1 MKSLFRS
8 SVLGLGLALMGAGSA
23 SAGLS
28 VGISAGSNGVDA
40 FYLAI
45 GDHYRVPQRDVLVV
59 RQSRIADDEIP
70 VVFFLAQK
78 ARVAPAVIVRL
89 RHAGYSWYRIA
100 NHYRLGPDV
109 FYVALKRPMGPYYG
123 VYRDYQRTPRTQ
135 WSRIRMTDRDVV
147 NFVNLRFLSEQGH
160 CSADDIVDRRSKGG
174 DFRDIHRDL
183 RAGKRGEDRRA
194 DVHGRDHRSKK
205 VTVTRYHH
213 RHHR

>member
-8 SVLGLGLALMGAGSA
+8 SVLGLGLALMGAAPA
-23 SAGLS
+23 SAGFS
-28 VGISAGSNGVDA
+28 VGVAAGSNGVDS

-59 RQSRIADDEIP
+59 RQSRIADEEIP

-78 ARVAPAVIVRL
+78 ARVSPAAIVRL

-109 FYVALKRPMGPYYG
+109 FYVVLKRPAGPYYG
-123 VYRDYQRTPRTQ
+123 VYRDYQRTPRGQ

-147 NFVNLRFLSEQGH
+147 NFVNLRFLSEHGH
-160 CSADDIVDRRSKGG
+160 CPADDIADRRSKGR

-183 RAGKRGEDRRA
+183 RDGKRGEDRRA
-194 DVHGRDHRSKK
+194 VVDRGTHHDRKVVVIKHRN
-205 VTVTRYHH
+205 H
-213 RHHR
+213 R